1 MSKEIRTMTRF
12 KTTTA
17 LFLAILSLGLIC
29 AAGAAAKNPGVFEI
43 EPGSLDQRFENEDG
57 TDTLQAGT
65 HPFVVVNEFDFHTVP
80 DPLEAPIETTAGD
93 SPKRIHSME
102 YPGLVGDPFAV
113 PQCTQEEFLSAATFP
128 AICSNET
135 QVGIAYTTLKTGG
148 NGKAVLKSSIHNLTP
163 NIGVPAEFGFWAFNL
178 PVKLAAEVRSDG
190 DYGITLKADNVD
202 RSLVVLGVK
211 IELWGVPAD
220 PAHDDERASF
230 YEDVTGAPLLC
241 ASKGLGGS
249 ITFPPCLYHGPRRAF
264 LTTPMDCAHGPMA
277 TELFAESWS
286 SETDADVV
294 LSHDEAGTPAGMT
307 GCDNVPFEPEMTAQ
321 PTTGTAESTS
331 GLKFSLEVPTDG
343 IRNPEG
349 IAQST
354 LKKAVVK
361 LPEGVTLNPSA
372 GEGLGSCDPA
382 DFKRETLKALSGTGC
397 PDPSKI
403 GSVRID
409 TPLLDEPL
417 EGSLFIA
424 QPDDKSTSA
433 SGTENPFDKLLSL
446 YIVARAPNRGV
457 IIRAAG
463 KVEPDPVTGQL
474 VTTFDHL
481 PPLPFSKFTLNFR
494 EGGRSPLAT
503 PPTCGTYS
511 TVAELTPWS
520 AMGPEDVQ
528 TLESPFIISSGVGGA
543 CLGGKPPWRPG
554 LRAGTLSNSAGTY
567 SPFSLRFTRNDG
579 EQEFTNFSIKLPPG
593 VIGKLAGIPFCP
605 DSAIAAARTKTGA
618 EELANPSCPAAS
630 EVGRTLVGAG
640 VGSIQ
645 TYVPG
650 KVYLAGPYHGSALSI
665 MAITA
670 AKVGPFDLGT
680 VVIRE
685 ALKINPET
693 AEVFVDPTG
702 SDPIPHI
709 IDGVVVHARD
719 IRIYVD
725 RPDFVLNPTDCS
737 RTSTASTLLG
747 SGVDFGSDADDEPFT
762 VTSPFQ
768 AADCASLGFKP
779 KLKIQLLGGTKR
791 SDNPKLRA
799 TLTARKGDA
808 NIGRAQVTLPHSEFL
823 DNEHIKTICTRVQF
837 AAGDVPGEKCPAGS
851 VYGYARVVTPLLDT
865 PIQGPVF
872 LRSSSHPLPDLVAAL
887 HNDRI
892 NINLDGRIDSFG
904 EGRIRTTFE
913 GVPDAPVTK
922 FVLTMKGGKK
932 GLLINSTNICKR
944 KNRAIVAFDGQN
956 GKRYVKTPAVTPQ
969 CRKK

>member
-1 MSKEIRTMTRF
+1 MTRF
-12 KTTTA
+12 KTTAA
-17 LFLAILSLGLIC
+17 LFLALVGIALAG
-29 AAGAAAKNPGVFEI
+29 AAGAAANPGVFNI
-43 EPGSLDQRFENEDG
+43 EPGSFDQRFENQDG
-57 TDTLQAGT
+57 TDALQAGS
-65 HPFVVVNEFDFHTVP
+65 HPFKVVNEFDFDTVP
-80 DPLEAPIETTAGD
+80 DPLEPDDTLIPAGET
-93 SPKRIHSME
+93 PKRVYSME
-102 YPGLVGDPFAV
+102 FPGLIGDPFAV
-113 PQCTQEEFLSAATFP
+113 PQCAQDDFFNSPFGACF
-128 AICSNET
+128 NEA
-135 QVGIAYTTLKTGG
+135 QIGISRITIKGPFGG
-148 NGKAVLKSSIHNLTP
+148 NIDLVSPIFNLTP
-163 NIGVPAEFGFWAFNL
+163 ITGAPAEFGFWAFIV
-178 PVKLAAEVRSDG
+178 PVKLVAELRSDG
-190 DYGITLKADNVD
+190 DYGITIKSDNIDQTLNVTGIK
-202 RSLVVLGVK
+202 V
-211 IELWGVPAD
+211 EFWGVPAD
-220 PAHDDERASF
+220 QGHDSERGGFFSG
-230 YEDVTGAPLLC
+230 DQIVGC
-241 ASKGLGGS
+241 ASEGD
-249 ITFPPCLYHGPRRAF
+249 TPPCLYHGPRQAF
-264 LTTPMDCAHGPMA
+264 LTAPVDCAHGPMA
-277 TELFAESWS
+277 TKLFAESWDA
-286 SETDADVV
+286 ETDSDEV
-294 LSHDEAGTPAGMT
+294 LSHDEEGNPAGVT
-307 GCDNVPFEPEMTAQ
+307 GCDNVPFEPKMTAQ
-321 PTTGTAESTS
+321 PSTGTAESTS
-331 GLKFSLEVPTDG
+331 GLKFTLEVPTDG
-343 IRNPEG
+343 IRNPSG

-354 LKKAVVK
+354 VKKAVVK

-372 GEGLGSCDPA
+372 GEGLGSCTPA
-382 DFKRETLKALSGTGC
+382 DFKRETLEALPGTGC
-397 PDPSKI
+397 PDSSKI

-409 TPLLDEPL
+409 TPLLDEPA
-417 EGSLFIA
+417 EGSLYIA
-424 QPDDKSTSA
+424 QPDDKSTST
-433 SGTENPFDKLLSL
+433 SGAENQFDKLLAL
-446 YIVARAPNRGV
+446 YFVARVPNRGV
-457 IIRAAG
+457 IVRAAG

-474 VTTFDHL
+474 VTTFDDL

-494 EGGRSPLAT
+494 EGGRSPLST

-511 TVAELTPWS
+511 TVAELTPYS
-520 AMGPEDVQ
+520 AMGPDDVQ
-528 TLESPFIISSGVGGA
+528 TLEAPFVVSSGVGGP
-543 CLGGKPPWRPG
+543 CPDGKPPWRPG

-567 SPFSLRFTRNDG
+567 SPFNVRFTRNDG

-618 EELANPSCPAAS
+618 EELASPSCPAAS
-630 EVGRTLVGAG
+630 EVGRTLVGSG
-640 VGSIQ
+640 VGSIL

-650 KVYLAGPYHGSALSI
+650 KIYLAGPYHGSALSI

-747 SGVDFGSDADDEPFT
+747 SGVDFGSSVDDEPFT
-762 VTSPFQ
+762 VTSSFQ

-779 KLKIQLLGGTKR
+779 KLQLQLIGGTKR
-791 SDNPKLRA
+791 GDNPKLRA

-808 NIGRAQVTLPHSEFL
+808 NIERAQVTLPHSEFL

-837 AAGDVPGEKCPAGS
+837 AAGEVPGEKCPKAS
-851 VYGYARVVTPLLDT
+851 IYGYARAFTPLLDG

-887 HNDRI
+887 HSDRI
-892 NINLDGRIDSFG
+892 NVNLDGRIDSFG

-922 FVLTMKGGKK
+922 FVLAMQGGEK
-932 GLLINSTNICKR
+932 GLLINSTDICK
-944 KNRAIVAFDGQN
+944 NGQRAIVAFNGQN
-956 GKRYVKTPAVTPQ
+956 GRRYVKNPAIKPQ